1 MSDNSKIA
9 IPLSVGEITEETGVA
24 RRRLVRAGLAVAP
37 VMLALKSNSA
47 LATDICIKPSAF
59 ASLRAANYALSSGRT
74 PSNFTCFSHGYWKNH
89 AHPAPYTT
97 EAKSFFLSPAPSG
110 YGNVTAG
117 FTRNVGSFYT
127 GKTLHDVLWAGGN
140 ANDEA
145 LARHCV
151 ATFLTAVANSDNNV
165 LLTQAEC
172 RFIWN
177 NNGVWSPMGSGVTWT
192 KTQTMAYFDYVYGGV
207 QTP

>member
-9 IPLSVGEITEETGVA
+9 VPESVTGVAGETGVA
-24 RRRLVRAGLAVAP
+24 RRRLVRAGLAAAP

-59 ASLRAANYALSSGRT
+59 SSLRAANYALSKGRM
-74 PSNFTCFSHGYWKNH
+74 PGIYACFSHGYWKNN

-97 EAKSFFLSPAPSG
+97 ESKSFFLSPAPTG
-110 YGNVTAG
+110 TGNVTAG
-117 FTRNVGSFYT
+117 FTRNVNNFYT
-127 GKTLHDVLWAGGN
+127 GKTLHDVLWAEGDS
-140 ANDEA
+140 NDEA

-151 ATFLTAVANSDNNV
+151 ASFLTAVANSDNNV
-165 LLTQAEC
+165 ILTQAEC
-172 RFIWN
+172 RTIWN
-177 NNGVWSPMGSGVTWT
+177 SNGVWSPLGSGVTWT
-192 KTQTMAYFDYVYGGV
+192 KSQTMAYFNYVYGGV

>member
-9 IPLSVGEITEETGVA
+9 VPNPEGAVSDEAGVA

-47 LATDICIKPSAF
+47 LAADICIKPSAF
-59 ASLRAANYALSSGRT
+59 SSLRSANYALSKGRT
-74 PSNFTCFSHGYWKNH
+74 PSTYTCFSHGYWKNH

-110 YGNVTAG
+110 TGNVTAG
-117 FTRNVGSFYT
+117 FTRNVSGFYT
-127 GKTLHDVLWAGGN
+127 GKTLHDVLWSGGDS
-140 ANDEA
+140 NDEA

-151 ATFLTAVANSDNNV
+151 GSFLTAVANNDVNV
-165 LLTQAEC
+165 ILTQAEC
-172 RFIWN
+172 RYIWN
-177 NNGVWSPMGSGVTWT
+177 NSGVWSPPGSGVTWT
-192 KTQTMAYFDYVYGGV
+192 KAQTMAYFNYVYGGI